1 MKKNFTI
8 SGELIS
14 SFSSFNFFSIL
25 REILQKI
32 TAAFSTVCD

>member
-8 SGELIS
+8 SGELIKS
-14 SFSSFNFFSIL
+14 AVLTFFFIL